1 MPQACLLRG
10 QITMSERHPVIGVTG
25 TFGAGMR
32 NVRIAFHHLMQRLEL
47 NALHVEGSS
56 YYRYTRDEMT
66 PRIDASA
73 RDHGH
78 FGHFSLEANRLDLL
92 EEGLRLYGETGR
104 MMQRHYAETEADAQ
118 RLGVPP
124 GQFTP
129 WVMAGEGSDL
139 LFFEGMHGG
148 VKTAEFDIAGQSDL
162 LIGIVPSVN
171 LEWIEKVHRDTSDR
185 RQTVEDATRT
195 ILRRMPDYVNV
206 ITPQF
211 SQTDINFQRIP
222 LVDTSN
228 PFIARDVPDHEECMV
243 VIRFKNPKAL
253 GVDFKRLQALLK
265 NSFMSRYNTIV
276 VPGGKMVFAMELVMQ
291 PILERMIRQ
300 SRALA

>member
-1 MPQACLLRG
+1 
-10 QITMSERHPVIGVTG
+10 MSKRHPVISVTG

-32 NVRIAFHHLMQRLEL
+32 NVRIAFQHLMDRLAL

-56 YYRYTRDEMT
+56 YYRYTRDEML
-66 PRIDASA
+66 PRIEESA
-73 RDHGH
+73 RQQGH
-78 FGHFSLEANRLDLL
+78 FGRFSLDANCLDLL
-92 EEGLRLYGETGR
+92 EQGLRSYGENGR
-104 MMQRHYAETEADAQ
+104 MLRRHYAETEADAL
-118 RLGVPP
+118 RHGVPV

-129 WVMAGEGSDL
+129 WVSAGEGSDL

-148 VKTAEFDIAGQSDL
+148 VRTDDVDVAGQSDL

-185 RQTVEDATRT
+185 RQSVEDATRT
-195 ILRRMPDYVNV
+195 ILRRMPDYINV

-211 SQTDINFQRIP
+211 SRTDINFQRIP

-228 PFIARDVPDHEECMV
+228 PFIARDVPDHEECMI
-243 VIRFKNPKAL
+243 VIRFKDPRAL
-253 GVDFKRLQALLK
+253 GVDFRRLQSLLK

-276 VPGGKMVFAMELVMQ
+276 VPGGKMVFAMELVIQ
-291 PILERMIRQ
+291 PILERMVEE
-300 SRALA
+300 SRRLR